1 MPDAIRRRL
10 NSFLSSSDTRL
21 STSSSPTRP
30 GSLPD
35 RPLTVAVLGASGA
48 VGQELLQL
56 LEERQFPVAELRLL
70 ASARSA
76 GQKQQWKGQELI
88 VQEVS
93 AAAFQGVDLVLA
105 SAGGSVS
112 KQWRQA
118 ITDAGAVM
126 VDNSSAFRM
135 EEGVPLVV
143 PEVNPD
149 AAFSHQ
155 GVIANPNCTTI
166 LLSLAL
172 APLAAKRPMRRVV
185 VSTYQSASGAGA
197 RAMDEL
203 RDLSQVVLDGGTPES
218 SVLPHSLAFN
228 LFLHNSPL
236 QANSYCEEEMK
247 MVNETRKI
255 MALPDLRFS
264 ATCVRVP
271 VLRAHSEAVNVEFE
285 QPFPVAE
292 ARVLLAEAPGVELID
307 RPDENRFPMPT
318 DVTGRDPVAV
328 GRIRQDISEPNA
340 LEFWLCGDQIR
351 KGAALNAIQI
361 AELLIAA

>member
-1 MPDAIRRRL
+1 M
-10 NSFLSSSDTRL
+10 SSSF
-21 STSSSPTRP
+21 PA
-30 GSLPD
+30 
-35 RPLTVAVLGASGA
+35 RPLNVAVLGASGA
-48 VGQELLQL
+48 VGQELLLL
-56 LEERQFPVAELRLL
+56 LEERNFPVAELKLL

-76 GQKQQWKGQELI
+76 GTTQQWNGRTITLE
-88 VQEVS
+88 EVS
-93 AAAFQGVDLVLA
+93 AAAFDGVDLVLA

-112 KQWRQA
+112 RKWRDA
-118 ITDAGAVM
+118 ITAAGAVM

-149 AAFSHQ
+149 AALAHN

-166 LLSLAL
+166 LLTLAL

-197 RAMDEL
+197 RAMEEL
-203 RDLSQVVLDGGTPES
+203 KTLSQTVLDGGTPQGE
-218 SVLPHSLAFN
+218 VLPYSLAFN

-255 MALPDLRFS
+255 MDLPDLRFT

-271 VLRAHSEAVNVEFE
+271 VLRAHSEAVNIEFE
-285 QPFPVAE
+285 QPFPVEE
-292 ARVLLAEAPGVELID
+292 ARALLSAAPGVELIED
-307 RPDENRFPMPT
+307 PATNRFPMPT

-328 GRIRQDISEPNA
+328 GRIRQDISDPNA
-340 LEFWLCGDQIR
+340 LELWLCGDQIR
-351 KGAALNAIQI
+351 KGAALNAVQI
-361 AELLIAA
+361 AELLLPS

>member
-135 EEGVPLVV
+135 EEGVLVV
-143 PEVNPD
+143 P
-149 AAFSHQ
+149 
-155 GVIANPNCTTI
+155 
-166 LLSLAL
+166 
-172 APLAAKRPMRRVV
+172 R
-185 VSTYQSASGAGA
+185 
-197 RAMDEL
+197 
-203 RDLSQVVLDGGTPES
+203 
-218 SVLPHSLAFN
+218 
-228 LFLHNSPL
+228 
-236 QANSYCEEEMK
+236 
-247 MVNETRKI
+247 
-255 MALPDLRFS
+255 
-264 ATCVRVP
+264 
-271 VLRAHSEAVNVEFE
+271 
-285 QPFPVAE
+285 
-292 ARVLLAEAPGVELID
+292 
-307 RPDENRFPMPT
+307 
-318 DVTGRDPVAV
+318 
-328 GRIRQDISEPNA
+328 
-340 LEFWLCGDQIR
+340 
-351 KGAALNAIQI
+351 
-361 AELLIAA
+361 

>member
-1 MPDAIRRRL
+1 MS
-10 NSFLSSSDTRL
+10 SFF
-21 STSSSPTRP
+21 PA
-30 GSLPD
+30 
-35 RPLTVAVLGASGA
+35 RPLKVAVLGASGA
-48 VGQELLQL
+48 VGQELLL
-56 LEERQFPVAELRLL
+56 LLKERNFPVAELKLL

-76 GQKQQWKGQELI
+76 GSTQQWNGRTITLE
-88 VQEVS
+88 EVN
-93 AAAFQGVDLVLA
+93 AEAFEGVDLVLA

-112 KQWRQA
+112 RQWRDA
-118 ITDAGAVM
+118 ITAAGAVM

-149 AAFSHQ
+149 AALAHN

-166 LLSLAL
+166 LLTLAL

-197 RAMDEL
+197 RAMEEL
-203 RDLSQVVLDGGTPES
+203 KTLSQTVLDGGTPQGE
-218 SVLPHSLAFN
+218 VLPYSLAFN

-255 MALPDLRFS
+255 MDLPDLRFT

-271 VLRAHSEAVNVEFE
+271 VLRAHSEAVNIEFE
-285 QPFPVAE
+285 QPFPVEE
-292 ARVLLAEAPGVELID
+292 ARALLSSASGVELIED
-307 RPDENRFPMPT
+307 PATNRFPMPT

-328 GRIRQDISEPNA
+328 GRIRQDISDPNA
-340 LEFWLCGDQIR
+340 LELWLCGDQIR
-351 KGAALNAIQI
+351 KGAALNAVQI
-361 AELLIAA
+361 AELLLPS